1 MIKLPAEQTSPAAVV
16 VKFACMIC
24 MAFPEVVLDPNDTK
38 KWKQS
43 TNPVPSNRM
52 CLHVRHKLD
61 CPTCMVEPAEEAEIR
76 ERYFIEPKYRDAI
89 LTKDGYTCQACG
101 YRQTE
106 KPERIPN
113 KKPTESDAEYLYR
126 RFSAGWRTAESPKSL
141 VVAHFAKRYGD
152 ETYENRHKMENA
164 RSLCEDCHNME
175 TALHQ
180 MEDWLQRKKTCPWLQ
195 ALE

>member
-1 MIKLPAEQTSPAAVV
+1 MIRIPAEQTSAPAIA

-24 MAFPEVVLDPNDTK
+24 MAFPEVVVDPRDPR
-38 KWKQS
+38 KWSQS
-43 TNPVPSNRM
+43 TNPIPSNRM

-61 CPTCMVEPAEEAEIR
+61 CPTCVVEPAEEAEIR
-76 ERYFIEPKYRDAI
+76 ERYLIEPKYRDAI
-89 LTKDGYTCQACG
+89 LARDGYTCQACG
-101 YRQTE
+101 YKQTE

-113 KKPTESDAEYLYR
+113 KKATESDAEYLYR
-126 RFSAGWRTAESPKSL
+126 RFSAGWRVAGSPKSL
-141 VVAHFAKRYGD
+141 VVAHYARRYGD

-164 RSLCEDCHNME
+164 RTLCEDCHNME

-180 MEDWLQRKKTCPWLQ
+180 MQDWLERKKTCPWLQ